1 VSTTIKI
8 LVDPKAPGSEELMR
22 ELAKQ
27 VEALEAGEVIEE
39 KSLPPEGT
47 LAFPDPA
54 TLIIILKVT
63 YWSVKL
69 GRALLE
75 IAQEVREKI
84 AAKKAQPIDQIPPIY
99 IVAENG
105 EPIAIDTSAGAEEQ
119 QEFLAKIG
127 GE

>member
-1 VSTTIKI
+1 MSTTIKI
-8 LVDPKAPGSEELMR
+8 LVDPKASGSEELMS
-22 ELAKQ
+22 EWAKQ
-27 VEALEAGEVIEE
+27 VEALDAGEMIEE

-47 LAFPDPA
+47 LASPDPA
-54 TLIIILKVT
+54 TLIIILKAS
-63 YWSVKL
+63 YWSIKL

-75 IAQEVREKI
+75 IAQEARERI
-84 AAKKAQPIDQIPPIY
+84 AARKAQPIDQIPRIY

-119 QEFLAKIG
+119 HEFLEKIR